1 MSRALIFSDSKVVN
15 LISTRFIPCAVRTG
29 WYLAPEEKDFLKQIK
44 HPGGTFRMYACT
56 AGGKGLPLRAAKSKL
71 DQFEAV
77 LSSFQ
82 PESNLRITDLSE
94 TSRKLVTEPPPGT
107 EVVYVVWNVLDGM
120 DLLSLDK
127 HPVYGK
133 LQREAGF
140 DRLWIR
146 KDEAVSLAKGE
157 FPESLK
163 KRMFTKV
170 NQVFFV
176 PKPQQLDVT
185 LNDGRLSGRV
195 LAKEKSSDDG
205 YQLDLLGFV
214 ESKRGKLSRFD
225 MVAKGTWQS
234 DRVSAYASNLA
245 WAAKKHRPVT
255 IAVSFTL
262 ADPGEALAKTPP
274 HAVYVPEAMNG
285 YLNP

>member
-120 DLLSLDK
+120 DLLPLDK
-127 HPVYGK
+127 H
-133 LQREAGF
+133 
-140 DRLWIR
+140 RL
-146 KDEAVSLAKGE
+146 L
-157 FPESLK
+157 
-163 KRMFTKV
+163 
-170 NQVFFV
+170 
-176 PKPQQLDVT
+176 
-185 LNDGRLSGRV
+185 
-195 LAKEKSSDDG
+195 
-205 YQLDLLGFV
+205 
-214 ESKRGKLSRFD
+214 
-225 MVAKGTWQS
+225 
-234 DRVSAYASNLA
+234 
-245 WAAKKHRPVT
+245 
-255 IAVSFTL
+255 
-262 ADPGEALAKTPP
+262 
-274 HAVYVPEAMNG
+274 
-285 YLNP
+285 